1 MSNEKLKQIRQAK
14 HLEYGSF
21 DANMNFIGRAWSSLL
36 GLKTDIPGHTVANMY
51 VVAKLI
57 RTQGGFKQDTYD
69 DAANYLY
76 QAELMQKVDLERHQM
91 EIKLPDANTRMHDAL
106 RSEHKTN
113 YPKDEPELEPDEEEL
128 ALARRREAIKRVEA
142 NRIAA
147 TKAIYDVK

>member
-21 DANMNFIGRAWSSLL
+21 SENMDSIGRAWSSLL
-36 GLKTDIPGHTVANMY
+36 GMKHNLPGHVVANMY
-51 VVAKLI
+51 VIAKLI
-57 RTQGGFKQDTYD
+57 RTRGGFKQDTYD

-76 QAELMQKVDLERHQM
+76 QAELMQKEKEEPEVE
-91 EIKLPDANTRMHDAL
+91 PDAEDL
-106 RSEHKTN
+106 G
-113 YPKDEPELEPDEEEL
+113 
-128 ALARRREAIKRVEA
+128 LARRREAIKRVEA